1 MDISLL
7 MLLFL
12 IAIIIGFKLY
22 IDKKANKNEKYE
34 QLSIFD
40 YDKLKLFQDNKQPE
54 INHRN
59 KSVVERLSRQ
69 NTVLP
74 NEEERYNCATF
85 DVRNRRYEKEEQIN
99 KIFNLYYYTMLETT
113 KSFNFENNAKFELLP
128 MIYTVCDYATV
139 ASKKSEY
146 QRSLICNTI
155 MEKIRSLYEDN
166 DDTYRFANRI
176 ALYGE
181 VINGK
186 EVFCFFDPSNGNEY
200 NQNQVFKCAALLC
213 DILYNPD
220 CANDYDNCPFC
231 IRGLDVALNFTSSV
245 AIPIVESVT
254 NLFSAIC
261 DIKE

>member
-1 MDISLL
+1 MDIFV
-7 MLLFL
+7 LFVIL
-12 IAIIIGFKLY
+12 IVVLFTIYCVIKIKK
-22 IDKKANKNEKYE
+22 DKKTLDYD
-34 QLSIFD
+34 FD
-40 YDKLKLFQDNKQPE
+40 YDKLKLLQDTKQRK
-54 INHRN
+54 INHRD
-59 KSVVERLSRQ
+59 KSVVERLSHQ

-74 NEEERYNCATF
+74 NEEERYNCGTF
-85 DVRNRRYEKEEQIN
+85 DIRIRRYEKEEQII
-99 KIFNLYYYTMLETT
+99 KLFDLHYYHMLETT
-113 KSFNFENNAKFELLP
+113 KPFDFTNNAKFELLP

-146 QRSLICNTI
+146 QRSLICNTV
-155 MEKIRSLYEDN
+155 MEKIRSLYVDN

-200 NQNQVFKCAALLC
+200 NQNRVFKCAALLC

-220 CANDYDNCPFC
+220 CANDYDNCPHC

-245 AIPIVESVT
+245 AIPIMTSVA
-254 NLFSAIC
+254 NLFSAIY